1 MLLGSCHP
9 GGVATDEV
17 AITDDTIRLGQFL
30 KLAGLI
36 DSGADAKAVIA
47 NGLVSVNGEVE
58 QRRGR
63 KLSAGD
69 EVSLAGRTAVVVRA

>member
-1 MLLGSCHP
+1 M
-9 GGVATDEV
+9 

-47 NGLVSVNGEVE
+47 NGLVSVNDEVE
-58 QRRGR
+58 RRRGR
-63 KLSAGD
+63 KLRAGD
-69 EVSLAGRTAVVVRA
+69 EVSIAGRTAVVTSG

>member
-1 MLLGSCHP
+1 M
-9 GGVATDEV
+9 ARDEV

-47 NGLVSVNGEVE
+47 NGLVSVNDEVE
-58 QRRGR
+58 RRRGR
-63 KLSAGD
+63 KLHPGD
-69 EVSLAGRTAVVVRA
+69 EVSIAGRTAVVAGG

>member
-1 MLLGSCHP
+1 M
-9 GGVATDEV
+9 ARDEV

-36 DSGADAKAVIA
+36 ESGADAKGVIA

-58 QRRGR
+58 RRRGR
-63 KLSAGD
+63 KLQVGD
-69 EVSLAGRTAVVVRA
+69 EVSIAGRTAVVTS